1 VKRVEPKRVFLANG
15 GAVDAFTIIWTA
27 GVCPP
32 SAVRELPLSH
42 APDGRVRVNE
52 YLLALDPH
60 GAPVPGTYVLGD
72 CAASPRPDGKF
83 QPALSQTAIA
93 MGSYLG
99 VALVKQAEQRPVPA
113 FRFKDAG
120 YIISLGKH
128 SSVLELFGIPLSG
141 KLAWLLWAGAY
152 LVKMVGFRKQLEV
165 GLDHL
170 THLFFEHDTSQILNR
185 RQILS
190 DEELNLSLAGT
201 ESGVASPGPDGYHQD
216 APK

>member
-1 VKRVEPKRVFLANG
+1 M
-15 GAVDAFTIIWTA
+15 
-27 GVCPP
+27 
-32 SAVRELPLSH
+32 
-42 APDGRVRVNE
+42 
-52 YLLALDPH
+52 
-60 GAPVPGTYVLGD
+60 LGD
-72 CAASPRPDGKF
+72 CAASIRPDGKF

-99 VALVKQAEQRPVPA
+99 AAFVRQAQGRRVEA
-113 FRFKDAG
+113 FQFKDAG

-190 DEELNLSLAGT
+190 DEELNLSLAAP
-201 ESGVASPGPDGYHQD
+201 ESDVASATPGGYHQEV
-216 APK
+216 PKSRPGG